1 MGKGKRG
8 PNYPS
13 KTGRP
18 SGKGRGNTP
27 KGKGK
32 NQEKPKMEETTQK
45 INKKFLKTEEKQE
58 KQRLLRLDT
67 GFGGRRENL

>member
-1 MGKGKRG
+1 
-8 PNYPS
+8 
-13 KTGRP
+13 
-18 SGKGRGNTP
+18 
-27 KGKGK
+27 
-32 NQEKPKMEETTQK
+32 MEETTQK